1 MNRKDWITILA
12 SSVTTIFVC
21 IITIWSNININSK
34 INETNLLISDTTS
47 KTTFSINNQEQLESR
62 FRYIADLMV
71 ENIGTNN
78 SDMIIDF
85 ANLLIQDLKR
95 RMQERHKNYRIC
107 LIHLFWKIIYI
118 GVIRQII
125 FIDLLQTVFQKSN
138 QFVNKA

>member
-85 ANLLIQDLKR
+85 ANL
-95 RMQERHKNYRIC
+95 
-107 LIHLFWKIIYI
+107 
-118 GVIRQII
+118 
-125 FIDLLQTVFQKSN
+125 
-138 QFVNKA
+138 

>member
-71 ENIGTNN
+71 RFLYKG
-78 SDMIIDF
+78 IIINHNKNR
-85 ANLLIQDLKR
+85 ANL
-95 RMQERHKNYRIC
+95 H
-107 LIHLFWKIIYI
+107 
-118 GVIRQII
+118 
-125 FIDLLQTVFQKSN
+125 
-138 QFVNKA
+138 